1 MLYFINFKMTIQVK
15 KITLAAILLTAF
27 AASANAQSNV
37 TVYGSI
43 DDGIA
48 KVTDKSLAV
57 TKRDS
62 NKLGFRGT
70 EDLGDGLKALFQIEM
85 RYEPDTGTVESG
97 TRPLFQGQ
105 TRVGLQGAFGMVRI
119 GRGVTAVQDAKDA
132 FDPFNGIS
140 GTPGF
145 KSDVEVA
152 GYTSQPLDA
161 AGSSNDRFNNA
172 VWYTSPDMGGVTLNM
187 TVGSKEA
194 NGGAAI
200 VGRGTAAAPQYAAN
214 GEASA
219 NPFSVAATYKNGAI
233 AAMLG
238 YERNAVET
246 KLLQAGVSVN
256 PMADLKLTATYARQD
271 QDHSKAVNAM
281 TKAWLVGANYN
292 VGKGRVLLGYGQKT
306 PDGVV
311 KTKQSSLGYEYNLS
325 KRTFIYADLSDK
337 KAATDVKYYGV
348 GVHHN
353 F

>member
-1 MLYFINFKMTIQVK
+1 MKHTI
-15 KITLAAILLTAF
+15 LALALVSAF
-27 AASANAQSNV
+27 GAAQAQSSV
-37 TVYGSI
+37 TVYGAI

-48 KVTDKSLAV
+48 KVTDKTLAV

-62 NKLGFRGT
+62 NKLGFKGT
-70 EDLGDGLKALFQIEM
+70 EDLGEGLKALFQLEM

-105 TRVGLQGAFGMVRI
+105 TRVGLQGGFGMIRI

-145 KSDVEVA
+145 KSDIEVA

-172 VWYTSPDMGGVTLNM
+172 VWYTSPLMGGLQLNL
-187 TVGSKEA
+187 TIGSKEA
-194 NGGAAI
+194 NGGPVL
-200 VGRGTAAAPQYAAN
+200 VGRGTAAAPQYAA
-214 GEASA
+214 GAEASA
-219 NPFSVAATYKNGAI
+219 NPFSIALTYKEGNI
-233 AAMLG
+233 AAMFG
-238 YERNAVET
+238 YERNTVET
-246 KLLQAGVSVN
+246 KLLHAGISVN
-256 PMADLKLTATYARQD
+256 PMADLKLMATYARQN
-271 QDHSKAVNAM
+271 QDHSKAINPN
-281 TKAWLVGANYN
+281 TKGWLVGANYT
-292 VGKGRVLLGYGQKT
+292 VGAGRFLLGYGQKT
-306 PDGVV
+306 PDGAV
-311 KTKQSSLGYEYNLS
+311 KTKQTSVGYEYNLS

>member
-1 MLYFINFKMTIQVK
+1 MKTIPFAAIV
-15 KITLAAILLTAF
+15 LAAFATSATA
-27 AASANAQSNV
+27 QTNV
-37 TVYGSI
+37 TVYGAI
-43 DDGIA
+43 DDGVA
-48 KVTDKSLAV
+48 KVTDKTLAV
-57 TKRDS
+57 TKRDA

-70 EDLGDGLKALFQIEM
+70 EDLGNGLKALFQIEM

-105 TRVGLQGAFGMVRI
+105 TRVGLQGDFGMVRI

-145 KSDVEVA
+145 KGDVEVA

-172 VWYTSPDMGGVTLNM
+172 VWYTSPVIGGVTLNL

-194 NGGAAI
+194 NGGPAI

-219 NPFSVAATYKNGAI
+219 NPFSVAAAYKAGI
-233 AAMLG
+233 FAAMLG
-238 YERNAVET
+238 YERNAIET
-246 KLLQAGVSVN
+246 KLLQAGVSVS
-256 PMADLKLTATYARQD
+256 PMADLKLMATYARQD
-271 QDHSKAVNAM
+271 QDHSKAVNPV
-281 TKAWLVGANYN
+281 TKGWLVGANYT
-292 VGKGRVLLGYGQKT
+292 VGAGRFLLGYGQKT
-306 PDGVV
+306 PDGAV
-311 KTKQSSLGYEYNLS
+311 KTKQASLGYEYNLS
-325 KRTFIYADLSDK
+325 KRTFIYADVSDK

>member
-1 MLYFINFKMTIQVK
+1 M
-15 KITLAAILLTAF
+15 TAF
-27 AASANAQSNV
+27 AASAQAQSGV

-43 DDGIA
+43 DAGIA
-48 KVTDKSLAV
+48 KVTDKTLAV

-70 EDLGDGLKALFQIEM
+70 EDLGNGLKALMQLEM
-85 RYEPDTGTVESG
+85 RYEPDTGTVESS

-119 GRGVTAVQDAKDA
+119 GRGTTAVQDAKDA

-145 KSDVEVA
+145 KSDIEVA
-152 GYTSQPLDA
+152 GYTSQPLDP

-172 VWYTSPDMGGVTLNM
+172 VWYNSPLIGGVALNM
-187 TVGSKEA
+187 TVGTKEG
-194 NGGAAI
+194 NGGPAV
-200 VGRGTAAAPQYAAN
+200 VGRGTTAAPQYAAN

-219 NPFSVAATYKNGAI
+219 NPFSIAATYKNGNI

-256 PMADLKLTATYARQD
+256 PMADLKLMATYARQD
-271 QDHSKAVNAM
+271 QGHIKAVNPE
-281 TKAWLVGANYN
+281 TKGWLVGANYT
-292 VGKGRVLLGYGQKT
+292 VGAGRFLAGYGQKS
-306 PDGVV
+306 PDGAV
-311 KTKQSSLGYEYNLS
+311 KTKQASLGYEYNLS
-325 KRTFIYADLSDK
+325 KRTFVYADVSSK

-348 GVHHN
+348 GLHHN

>member
-1 MLYFINFKMTIQVK
+1 VK
-15 KITLAAILLTAF
+15 KITLAALVFGAF
-27 AASANAQSNV
+27 SASAQAQSNAI
-37 TVYGSI
+37 VYGAI
-43 DDGIA
+43 DAGLA
-48 KVTDKSLAV
+48 KVTDKTLAA

-70 EDLGDGLKALFQIEM
+70 EDLGDGLKAVFQIEM
-85 RYEPDTGTVESG
+85 RYEPDTGTVESS

-105 TRVGLQGAFGMVRI
+105 TRVGLQGDFGMIRI

-152 GYTSQPLDA
+152 GYTSQPLDP

-172 VWYTSPDMGGVTLNM
+172 VWYTSPLIGGVTLNM
-187 TVGSKEA
+187 TVGAKEA
-194 NGGAAI
+194 NGGAAV
-200 VGRGTAAAPQYAAN
+200 VGRGTTAAPQYAAN

-219 NPFSVAATYKNGAI
+219 NPFSIAATYKNGSI

-256 PMADLKLTATYARQD
+256 PMADLKLMATYALQD
-271 QDHSKAVNAM
+271 QDHSKAVNAK
-281 TKAWLVGANYN
+281 TKGWLVGGNYT
-292 VGKGRVLLGYGQKT
+292 VGAGRVLLGYGQKS

-311 KTKQSSLGYEYNLS
+311 KTKQASLGYEYNLS
-325 KRTFIYADLSDK
+325 KRTFLYADLSDK
-337 KAATDVKYYGV
+337 KAATDVKYYGI

>member
-1 MLYFINFKMTIQVK
+1 MKTIPFAA
-15 KITLAAILLTAF
+15 IALAAFATSATA
-27 AASANAQSNV
+27 QTNV

-43 DDGIA
+43 DAGIA
-48 KVTDKSLAV
+48 KVTDKTLAV

-70 EDLGDGLKALFQIEM
+70 EDLGNDLKALFQIEM

-97 TRPLFQGQ
+97 SRPLFQGQ
-105 TRVGLQGAFGMVRI
+105 SRVGLQGAFGMVRI

-145 KSDVEVA
+145 KGDVEVA

-172 VWYTSPDMGGVTLNM
+172 VWYNSPVMGGFALNM
-187 TVGSKEA
+187 TVGTKEA
-194 NGGAAI
+194 NGGPAI
-200 VGRGTAAAPQYAAN
+200 VGRGTAAAPQYVAN

-246 KLLQAGVSVN
+246 KLLQAGVSFN
-256 PMADLKLTATYARQD
+256 PMADLKLMATYARQD
-271 QDHSKAVNAM
+271 QDHSKAVNPQ
-281 TKAWLVGANYN
+281 TKGWLVGANYTM
-292 VGKGRVLLGYGQKT
+292 GAGRFLVGYGQKT
-306 PDGVV
+306 PEGVV
-311 KTKQSSLGYEYNLS
+311 KTKQASLGYEYNLS
-325 KRTFIYADLSDK
+325 KRTFIYADISDR
-337 KAATDVKYYGV
+337 KAATDVRYYGV

>member
-1 MLYFINFKMTIQVK
+1 MKTIPFAA
-15 KITLAAILLTAF
+15 IALAAFATSATA
-27 AASANAQSNV
+27 QTNV
-37 TVYGSI
+37 TVYGAI
-43 DDGIA
+43 DAGLV
-48 KVTDKSLAV
+48 KVTDKTLAV
-57 TKRDS
+57 TKRDA

-70 EDLGDGLKALFQIEM
+70 EDLGGGLKALFQIEM

-97 TRPLFQGQ
+97 SRPLFQGQ

-119 GRGVTAVQDAKDA
+119 GRGVTAVQEAKDA

-145 KSDVEVA
+145 KGDVEVA

-172 VWYTSPDMGGVTLNM
+172 VWYTSPVMGGVTLNV
-187 TVGSKEA
+187 TVGTKEA
-194 NGGAAI
+194 NGGPVL
-200 VGRGTAAAPQYAAN
+200 VGRGTAAAPQYPAN

-219 NPFSVAATYKNGAI
+219 NPFSVAASYKAGMFG
-233 AAMLG
+233 AMLG
-238 YERNAVET
+238 YERNAIET

-256 PMADLKLTATYARQD
+256 PMPELKLMATYARQD
-271 QDHSKAVNAM
+271 QGHTKAVNPD
-281 TKAWLVGANYN
+281 TKGWLVGANYTM
-292 VGKGRVLLGYGQKT
+292 GPGRFLVGYGQKT
-306 PDGVV
+306 PDGAV
-311 KTKQSSLGYEYNLS
+311 KTKQASLGYEYNLS
-325 KRTFIYADLSDK
+325 KRTFLYADISDK

>member
-1 MLYFINFKMTIQVK
+1 MKHSI
-15 KITLAAILLTAF
+15 LALALLGAF
-27 AASANAQSNV
+27 GAAQAQSSV
-37 TVYGSI
+37 VVYGAI
-43 DDGIA
+43 DAGIA
-48 KVTDKSLAV
+48 KVTDKTLAV

-70 EDLGDGLKALFQIEM
+70 EDLGDGLKALFQLEM
-85 RYEPDTGTVESG
+85 RYEPDTGTVESA

-105 TRVGLQGAFGMVRI
+105 TRVGLQGAFGTVRI
-119 GRGVTAVQDAKDA
+119 GRGVTAVQEAKDA

-172 VWYTSPDMGGVTLNM
+172 VWYTSPLVGGLTLNV
-187 TVGSKEA
+187 TIGTKEA
-194 NGGAAI
+194 NGGPAL
-200 VGRGTAAAPQYAAN
+200 VGRGTVAVPQYAAN

-219 NPFSVAATYKNGAI
+219 NPISIAASYKAGNIG
-233 AAMLG
+233 AMLG

-246 KLLQAGVSVN
+246 KLLQAGFSVN
-256 PMADLKLTATYARQD
+256 PMPELKLMATYARQD
-271 QDHSKAVNAM
+271 QDHSKAVNAK
-281 TKAWLVGANYN
+281 TKGWLVGANYT
-292 VGKGRVLLGYGQKT
+292 VGAGRVLAGYGQKS

-325 KRTFIYADLSDK
+325 KRTFVYADVSDK
-337 KAATDVKYYGV
+337 KAATSVRYYGV